1 MMQSSQPD
9 RQSNGGILSAC
20 FAPCCDN
27 DDALADRDQID
38 LEVAANQNN
47 LGLQLQEQGN
57 FAEAIKAYEKSID
70 ADPTYAEAY
79 FNLGS
84 VLHEM
89 EDLEG
94 AEANFLKTIS
104 LDSRHPQAHYNL
116 GYVYQEQQRLE
127 ESIEQFQ
134 KSKELDSS
142 NVDTWVSFGVVC
154 KLAGRWDE
162 AEAGYQEALKLHPES
177 VITTYNLAKLEYD
190 RRKVDTACLGKA
202 RDLYLRVLQL
212 DPSHAD
218 AAFNVAIAYQEQGDF
233 INAIKYYEMAGSL
246 DPSIKEAVE
255 SATLLRKRLDKQ
267 RRKSQEKS
275 MKETPQQGVPK
286 RKSGKGFNFFSR

>member
-142 NVDTWVSFGVVC
+142 DVDTWISLGIVYKECG
-154 KLAGRWDE
+154 KLRESADAYGN
-162 AEAGYQEALKLHPES
+162 ALQVDPYC
-177 VITTYNLAKLEYD
+177 VMACYNLA
-190 RRKVDTACLGKA
+190 
-202 RDLYLRVLQL
+202 
-212 DPSHAD
+212 
-218 AAFNVAIAYQEQGDF
+218 NIAYDQKD
-233 INAIKYYEMAGSL
+233 IKGA
-246 DPSIKEAVE
+246 
-255 SATLLRKRLDKQ
+255 
-267 RRKSQEKS
+267 
-275 MKETPQQGVPK
+275 
-286 RKSGKGFNFFSR
+286 